1 MDRAVV
7 AASWK
12 LLCPSTSPPRLF
24 LLSPLPTFSPK
35 APFILWN
42 LINQEPFSELVNGAV
57 ATSGQGELDALCCPF
72 LSVSYSL
79 CLSGYKLVG
88 DISLTS
94 TGLKAVLQP
103 LCPVLTQPEHRS
115 QCLLL
120 THVIFSSC
128 GGCLASAPLVVELK
142 QFLTGGRF

>member
-12 LLCPSTSPPRLF
+12 LLCPSTSAPRLF
-24 LLSPLPTFSPK
+24 LLSLLPTFSPK

-94 TGLKAVLQP
+94 TGLKAGLQYCSHSVLY
-103 LCPVLTQPEHRS
+103 LLS
-115 QCLLL
+115 QNTDPSVYSSLMLSSA
-120 THVIFSSC
+120 HV
-128 GGCLASAPLVVELK
+128 AAA
-142 QFLTGGRF
+142 